1 MLPMFCPANLDVVEA
16 SQRIRAAISVACGRS
31 RTRLM
36 QLVESVSFDRSFG
49 EETLSDECFVAA
61 SVVVGQKKMA
71 LAASHD
77 DQRGLLSRRG
87 IDRRS
92 RLLNW
97 QMMPKR
103 DRGLPLRGRPHELLR
118 PRALG
123 IAFPL
128 SSFHLQPYRLS

>member
-1 MLPMFCPANLDVVEA
+1 MRRRFL
-16 SQRIRAAISVACGRS
+16 
-31 RTRLM
+31 TR
-36 QLVESVSFDRSFG
+36 
-49 EETLSDECFVAA
+49 DEGSVAA
-61 SVVVGQKKMA
+61 SVVVEQLKMA
-71 LAASHD
+71 LAASYD

-87 IDRRS
+87 INRRA

-103 DRGLPLRGRPHELLR
+103 DRGLPLRGRPRELLR

-128 SSFHLQPYRLS
+128 SSSICSPIVTVVGAVYSPGMALHWTLHGLFNGPMRRQRTT